1 MQNNTGHMHMEPKR
15 YEIAEVFGMI
25 GEANLLL
32 QDDHLKRTQNIV
44 VDGFMVYP
52 ISLRYMTFY
61 QKGVT
66 CVCCGNINHADYFSP
81 VLPNGKINPMTHLP
95 DRTVYTRKVWLRI
108 TNFVPMVKILN
119 ASQIAQKVWPMVR
132 EYHGW
137 PSYEHNMGWERFL
150 EAVAKAAANYIADN
164 KTNILSG

>member
-15 YEIAEVFGMI
+15 YEITEVFGMI

-66 CVCCGNINHADYFSP
+66 CVCCGKVGTHFRLCGSGNANRRHFNLFADDGSLMTKDHIRP
-81 VLPNGKINPMTHLP
+81 KSKDGKNTVPNLWTMCERCNSAKG
-95 DRTVYTRKVWLRI
+95 
-108 TNFVPMVKILN
+108 NFYPN
-119 ASQIAQKVWPMVR
+119 
-132 EYHGW
+132 
-137 PSYEHNMGWERFL
+137 
-150 EAVAKAAANYIADN
+150 
-164 KTNILSG
+164 